1 MSYQVLAR
9 KWRPHNFQQVVGQQH
24 VLTALVN
31 ALEQD
36 RLHHAYLLSGTR
48 GVGKT
53 TIARILAKSLN
64 CEKGITSTPCGE
76 CSTCVEIDQG
86 CYVDLLEI
94 DAASRTKV
102 EDTRE
107 LLDNVQY
114 KPARGRFKVYLID
127 EVHMLSKHSFNALL
141 KTLEEPPE
149 YVKFLL
155 ATTDPQK
162 LPITILSRCL
172 QFHLKVLTT
181 EQISQQLV
189 HILSRE
195 HCQYELSALNSI
207 AKAADGSMRDAL
219 SLTDQALSHGAGEVL
234 HQTVLDMLG
243 TLDHTH
249 MLQLLRLI
257 VSGDANNCMAK
268 IAEVSSLGPD
278 FDQLHVELASLL
290 HRIAMAQILPSSVVD
305 SENADKVKA
314 LCDEMSPEDVQ
325 LYYQITLTG
334 RKELPLAPDPR
345 SALEMTIL
353 RMLAFRPQGR
363 LQVPERD
370 VTPAPV
376 AIAPVVTETVVVAP
390 AEQMP
395 VQAPAPLQQVQQA
408 AAPVA
413 HVSAPVTQT
422 AVIREADE
430 AVTNL
435 NLEQD
440 ELLQAAQ
447 AMGHVEPQ
455 SAEPQTAELQNYAA
469 PQVES
474 ASVAP
479 QAYSSPENTA
489 QSHASSDVAPQ
500 DSVAPEYAPQP
511 VNTAPT
517 QAAPIQHEQVNT
529 TQQQQAP
536 QQQNQVPAQAPVA
549 ENSVDQ
555 GRKTR
560 NFLRSRLG
568 TTAKKSTAAKSEQAQ
583 SSYVPPKKAVA
594 PVIQHTPAMQSRFNA
609 PVSQP
614 MQQQTQQQSPP
625 TWDELPPLDSYQDQG
640 NYPDQGQYQDP
651 GPAHYQGQG
660 RGQDSYQGQG
670 NSQSQ
675 GQGGYNNQ
683 IPAQGFAEPAVRQI
697 DRFSQVAVDINDL
710 SPAFQGQKSA
720 KSTTITRL
728 DNKLRDEN
736 DPWCC
741 YINQM
746 SLGGRVRQMALHSV
760 MEHEPGRVTLTMN
773 PDQRY
778 VTNDKSRQQLTE
790 ALQEVLSESVELVI
804 NFGENPSKSTPA
816 QLEEIIY
823 QQRLANATKNLYDD
837 KYIQFFM
844 NRLGAVIDDSSIVPL

>member
-64 CEKGITSTPCGE
+64 CEKGITSKPCGE

-86 CYVDLLEI
+86 SYVDLLEI

-172 QFHLKVLTT
+172 QFHLKSLTT

-243 TLDHTH
+243 TLDHSH

-257 VSGDANNCMAK
+257 VSGDANLCMAK

-305 SENADKVKA
+305 TEHADKVKA

-363 LQVPERD
+363 LQAPERD
-370 VTPAPV
+370 ITPAPV
-376 AIAPVVTETVVVAP
+376 VKTQVESVVAP
-390 AEQMP
+390 TPAEATIVSQIAA
-395 VQAPAPLQQVQQA
+395 QEQQQVQAIAQPKPVQQQPEMTQTLNES
-408 AAPVA
+408 APSVDVVEPTNEAVA
-413 HVSAPVTQT
+413 H
-422 AVIREADE
+422 
-430 AVTNL
+430 L

-455 SAEPQTAELQNYAA
+455 GYTPPPSDTIPQTMNSAPIQPEQEYA
-469 PQVES
+469 VNEN
-474 ASVAP
+474 VAP
-479 QAYSSPENTA
+479 QQT
-489 QSHASSDVAPQ
+489 
-500 DSVAPEYAPQP
+500 P
-511 VNTAPT
+511 V
-517 QAAPIQHEQVNT
+517 Q
-529 TQQQQAP
+529 
-536 QQQNQVPAQAPVA
+536 AQAPVA
-549 ENSVDQ
+549 ENSVAQ
-555 GRKTR
+555 SRNTR

-568 TTAKKSTAAKSEQAQ
+568 TTAKKSTATKSEQAQ
-583 SSYVPPKKAVA
+583 SSYEPPKKAVA
-594 PVIQHTPAMQSRFNA
+594 PVTQTRPVVQNRPSSFNTPAAGQN
-609 PVSQP
+609 
-614 MQQQTQQQSPP
+614 MQQPP
-625 TWDELPPLDSYQDQG
+625 SQELPPLDSYQDQG
-640 NYPDQGQYQDP
+640 NYSD
-651 GPAHYQGQG
+651 H
-660 RGQDSYQGQG
+660 
-670 NSQSQ
+670 
-675 GQGGYNNQ
+675 GQGGYNNSPYPEQ
-683 IPAQGFAEPAVRQI
+683 NFSEPTVRQI
-697 DRFSQVAVDINDL
+697 DRFSQVPVDINDL
-710 SPAFQGQKSA
+710 SPAFQAQT
-720 KSTTITRL
+720 STKTTTTAPL
-728 DNKLRDEN
+728 DNKLRDET

-741 YINQM
+741 FINKM

-760 MEHEPGRVTLTMN
+760 MEQEPGRVTLTMN

-778 VTNDKSRQQLTE
+778 FANDKSRQQLSE
-790 ALQEVLSESVELVI
+790 ALEEVLAEPIELVI
-804 NFGENPSKSTPA
+804 NFGVNPNKSTPA

-844 NRLGAVIDDSSIVPL
+844 NRFGAVIDDSSIVPL

>member
-64 CEKGITSTPCGE
+64 CEKGITSKPCGE

-172 QFHLKVLTT
+172 QFHLKVLTI

-363 LQVPERD
+363 LQAPERD

-376 AIAPVVTETVVVAP
+376 AIAPIVAENVTAAVEPTPQVP
-390 AEQMP
+390 MQ
-395 VQAPAPLQQVQQA
+395 QQQVQPAQEQQVQPAAQA
-408 AAPVA
+408 QQQQAQPSYSAAVPAVNEVASTPVVA
-413 HVSAPVTQT
+413 EPSN
-422 AVIREADE
+422 E
-430 AVTNL
+430 AVANL
-435 NLEQD
+435 NLEQN

-447 AMGHVEPQ
+447 EMGHVEPQ
-455 SAEPQTAELQNYAA
+455 GYTPAPTNEA
-469 PQVES
+469 PQLLNVPAMHAEQQPLAQES
-474 ASVAP
+474 KQVLE
-479 QAYSSPENTA
+479 Q
-489 QSHASSDVAPQ
+489 V
-500 DSVAPEYAPQP
+500 VAPE
-511 VNTAPT
+511 
-517 QAAPIQHEQVNT
+517 
-529 TQQQQAP
+529 
-536 QQQNQVPAQAPVA
+536 QAPVA

-594 PVIQHTPAMQSRFNA
+594 PVIQHTPARQSRFNA
-609 PVSQP
+609 TVSQP
-614 MQQQTQQQSPP
+614 IQQQQTQQQSPP

-640 NYPDQGQYQDP
+640 NDPDQGQYQDQ
-651 GPAHYQGQG
+651 GPAHYQ
-660 RGQDSYQGQG
+660 GQDSYQGQG
-670 NSQSQ
+670 NLQSQ

-683 IPAQGFAEPAVRQI
+683 MPAQGFAEPAVRQI
-697 DRFSQVAVDINDL
+697 DRFSQVKVDINEL
-710 SPAFQGQKSA
+710 SPAFQSQKPA
-720 KSTTITRL
+720 KSTATTPL
-728 DNKLRDEN
+728 DNKLRDET

-746 SLGGRVRQMALHSV
+746 SLGGRVRQLALHSV
-760 MEHEPGRVTLTMN
+760 MEQEPGRITLTMN

-778 VTNDKSRQQLTE
+778 FTNDKSRQQLTE
-790 ALQEVLSESVELVI
+790 ALQQVLSEPVELVI
-804 NFGENPSKSTPA
+804 NFGENPNKSTPA

>member
-64 CEKGITSTPCGE
+64 CEKGITSKPCGE

-86 CYVDLLEI
+86 SYVDLLEI

-172 QFHLKVLTT
+172 QFHLKSLTT

-243 TLDHTH
+243 TLDHSH

-305 SENADKVKA
+305 TEHADKVKA
-314 LCDEMSPEDVQ
+314 LSDEMSPEDVQ
-325 LYYQITLTG
+325 LYYQIALTG

-363 LQVPERD
+363 LQAPERD

-376 AIAPVVTETVVVAP
+376 AIAPAVTETLVTAQI
-390 AEQMP
+390 EQTP
-395 VQAPAPLQQVQQA
+395 KQVQQPV
-408 AAPVA
+408 APVA
-413 HVSAPVTQT
+413 GPT
-422 AVIREADE
+422 DE

-435 NLEQD
+435 NLEQN

-447 AMGHVEPQ
+447 AMGHVEAQ
-455 SAEPQTAELQNYAA
+455 AFEQQTAEPQGYTA

-474 ASVAP
+474 QSIAPQGDVTPQSNIVPQNSFEQQNSVA
-479 QAYSSPENTA
+479 QENNA
-489 QSHASSDVAPQ
+489 EA
-500 DSVAPEYAPQP
+500 EYTPQP
-511 VNTAPT
+511 MDML
-517 QAAPIQHEQVNT
+517 PIQTVPIQNEQVNT
-529 TQQQQAP
+529 TQQQQP
-536 QQQNQVPAQAPVA
+536 QSQTPAQASVA

-568 TTAKKSTAAKSEQAQ
+568 TTAKKSIATKSEQAP

-594 PVIQHTPAMQSRFNA
+594 PVRQNTQTGQNRFNEQ
-609 PVSQP
+609 PVNQN
-614 MQQQTQQQSPP
+614 MQQQQSPSAP
-625 TWDELPPLDSYQDQG
+625 AWQDLPPLDSYQDQG
-640 NYPDQGQYQDP
+640 SYPDQGQGDYHNQMPDP
-651 GPAHYQGQG
+651 NTYP
-660 RGQDSYQGQG
+660 
-670 NSQSQ
+670 
-675 GQGGYNNQ
+675 
-683 IPAQGFAEPAVRQI
+683 PQGFAEPVVRQI
-697 DRFSQVAVDINDL
+697 DRFSQVKVDINDL
-710 SPAFQGQKSA
+710 SPAFQPQKSG
-720 KSTTITRL
+720 KSTETAPL
-728 DNKLRDEN
+728 DNKLRDET

-746 SLGGRVRQMALHSV
+746 SLGGRVRQLALHSV
-760 MEHEPGRVTLTMN
+760 MEQEPGRITLTMS

-778 VTNDKSRQQLTE
+778 FANDKSRQQLSE
-790 ALQEVLSESVELVI
+790 ALQQVLAEPVELVI
-804 NFGENPSKSTPA
+804 NFGENPNKSTPA

-844 NRLGAVIDDSSIVPL
+844 NRFGAVVDDSSIVPL

>member
-64 CEKGITSTPCGE
+64 CEKGITSKPCGE

-86 CYVDLLEI
+86 SYVDLLEI

-172 QFHLKVLTT
+172 QFHLKVLTP

-195 HCQYELSALNSI
+195 HCKYELSALNSI

-243 TLDHTH
+243 TLDHSH

-257 VSGDANNCMAK
+257 VTGDANSCMAK

-278 FDQLHVELASLL
+278 FDQLHIELASLL

-305 SENADKVKA
+305 SEHADKVKA

-363 LQVPERD
+363 LQAPERD
-370 VTPAPV
+370 VTPAAV
-376 AIAPVVTETVVVAP
+376 AIPVMTETVV
-390 AEQMP
+390 
-395 VQAPAPLQQVQQA
+395 

-413 HVSAPVTQT
+413 QAPVSEVLETPPIQAQASAPEPAALQQAPQQIQQLAPQQQVHQQVQSVAVPEQADD
-422 AVIREADE
+422 AVI
-430 AVTNL
+430 NL
-435 NLEQD
+435 NLEQN

-455 SAEPQTAELQNYAA
+455 TAEPPHYAA
-469 PQVES
+469 PQNS
-474 ASVAP
+474 A
-479 QAYSSPENTA
+479 
-489 QSHASSDVAPQ
+489 
-500 DSVAPEYAPQP
+500 APEYAPQP
-511 VNTAPT
+511 MNNAPV
-517 QAAPIQHEQVNT
+517 QAAPIQQEQV
-529 TQQQQAP
+529 QS
-536 QQQNQVPAQAPVA
+536 QVPAQTSVP
-549 ENSVDQ
+549 ESGVDQ

-568 TTAKKSTAAKSEQAQ
+568 TTAKKSTAAKSEQAP

-594 PVIQHTPAMQSRFNA
+594 PVIQHTPAPQSRFNTPA
-609 PVSQP
+609 ASQP
-614 MQQQTQQQSPP
+614 MQQQQTQQQSPP

-640 NYPDQGQYQDP
+640 NYPDQGQYQ
-651 GPAHYQGQG
+651 
-660 RGQDSYQGQG
+660 
-670 NSQSQ
+670 

-683 IPAQGFAEPAVRQI
+683 MPAQNFAEPAVRQI
-697 DRFSQVAVDINDL
+697 DRFSQVKVDINDL
-710 SPAFQGQKSA
+710 SPAFQPQKSG
-720 KSTTITRL
+720 KSTATAPL

-746 SLGGRVRQMALHSV
+746 SLGGRVRQLALHSV
-760 MEHEPGRVTLTMN
+760 MEQEPGRITLTMN

-778 VTNDKSRQQLTE
+778 FANDKSRQQLSD
-790 ALQEVLSESVELVI
+790 ALQQVLSEPVELVI
-804 NFGENPSKSTPA
+804 NFGENPNKSTPA

-844 NRLGAVIDDSSIVPL
+844 NRLGAVIDDNSIVPL

>member
-234 HQTVLDMLG
+234 YQTVLDMLG
-243 TLDHTH
+243 TLDHSH

-278 FDQLHVELASLL
+278 FDQLHIELASLL

-363 LQVPERD
+363 LQAPERD

-376 AIAPVVTETVVVAP
+376 AIRPIETETVVAAPIAQTSVSEVLAP
-390 AEQMP
+390 ALI
-395 VQAPAPLQQVQQA
+395 QAPVPVAESLQQHAPQLEAQQLEQQQIQQA
-408 AAPVA
+408 QPVI
-413 HVSAPVTQT
+413 
-422 AVIREADE
+422 AVEQVDE
-430 AVTNL
+430 AVMNL
-435 NLEQD
+435 NLEQN

-455 SAEPQTAELQNYAA
+455 G
-469 PQVES
+469 VEQQ
-474 ASVAP
+474 SV
-479 QAYSSPENTA
+479 E
-489 QSHASSDVAPQ
+489 PQ
-500 DSVAPEYAPQP
+500 DSAVPAYAPQP
-511 VNTAPT
+511 MNS
-517 QAAPIQHEQVNT
+517 APIQAAAIQHEPINT
-529 TQQQQAP
+529 AQQPQEVPP
-536 QQQNQVPAQAPVA
+536 QQQVPAQAPVA
-549 ENSVDQ
+549 ENTVDQ

-583 SSYVPPKKAVA
+583 SSYVPPKKAVV
-594 PVIQHTPAMQSRFNA
+594 PVIQHTPVKQSRFNTS
-609 PVSQP
+609 VSQP
-614 MQQQTQQQSPP
+614 MQQQTQQSSPP

-640 NYPDQGQYQDP
+640 NYPDQGQYQDQ
-651 GPAHYQGQG
+651 GPAPYQDQGQE
-660 RGQDSYQGQG
+660 SYQGH
-670 NSQSQ
+670 SQSQ
-675 GQGGYNNQ
+675 GQAGYNNQ
-683 IPAQGFAEPAVRQI
+683 APAVRQI
-697 DRFSQVAVDINDL
+697 DRFSQVTVDINDL

-760 MEHEPGRVTLTMN
+760 MEHEPGRVTLTMS

-790 ALQEVLSESVELVI
+790 ALQEVLSEPVELVI
-804 NFGENPSKSTPA
+804 NFGENPNKSTPA

>member
-64 CEKGITSTPCGE
+64 CEKGITSKPCGE

-86 CYVDLLEI
+86 SYVDLLEI

-172 QFHLKVLTT
+172 QFHLKSLTT

-243 TLDHTH
+243 TLDHSH

-305 SENADKVKA
+305 TEHADKVKA
-314 LCDEMSPEDVQ
+314 LCDDMSPEDVQ

-363 LQVPERD
+363 LQAPERD

-376 AIAPVVTETVVVAP
+376 AIAPAVTVVA
-390 AEQMP
+390 AQIE
-395 VQAPAPLQQVQQA
+395 QAPQKVQQPIQELTQQP
-408 AAPVA
+408 AAPFVE
-413 HVSAPVTQT
+413 P
-422 AVIREADE
+422 IDE

-435 NLEQD
+435 NLEQN

-447 AMGHVEPQ
+447 AMGHVEAQ
-455 SAEPQTAELQNYAA
+455 ALEQQTAEPQGYTA

-474 ASVAP
+474 QSIAPQGDLTPQSNIAPQNSFEQQNSVA
-479 QAYSSPENTA
+479 QENNA
-489 QSHASSDVAPQ
+489 AA
-500 DSVAPEYAPQP
+500 EYTPQP
-511 VNTAPT
+511 MDMSPT
-517 QAAPIQHEQVNT
+517 QTVPVHNEQVNT
-529 TQQQQAP
+529 TQQQP
-536 QQQNQVPAQAPVA
+536 QSQTPAQAQV
-549 ENSVDQ
+549 EESSVDQ

-568 TTAKKSTAAKSEQAQ
+568 TTAKKSTAAKSEQAP

-594 PVIQHTPAMQSRFNA
+594 PVRQNTQPGQNRFNEPPA
-609 PVSQP
+609 SQN
-614 MQQQTQQQSPP
+614 MQQSSLQQSAPA
-625 TWDELPPLDSYQDQG
+625 WQDLPPLDSYQDQG
-640 NYPDQGQYQDP
+640 NYPDQGQGDY
-651 GPAHYQGQG
+651 H
-660 RGQDSYQGQG
+660 
-670 NSQSQ
+670 
-675 GQGGYNNQ
+675 NQ
-683 IPAQGFAEPAVRQI
+683 MPDQNTYPPQGFAEPVVRQI
-697 DRFSQVAVDINDL
+697 DRFSQVKVDINDL
-710 SPAFQGQKSA
+710 SPAFQAQKSG
-720 KSTTITRL
+720 KSTATAPL
-728 DNKLRDEN
+728 DNKLRDET

-746 SLGGRVRQMALHSV
+746 SLGGRVRQLALHSV
-760 MEHEPGRVTLTMN
+760 MEQEPGRVTLTMN

-778 VTNDKSRQQLTE
+778 FANDKSRQQLSE
-790 ALQEVLSESVELVI
+790 ALQQVLSEPVELVI
-804 NFGENPSKSTPA
+804 NFGENPNQSTPA

-844 NRLGAVIDDSSIVPL
+844 NRLGAVVDDSSIVPL

>member
-64 CEKGITSTPCGE
+64 CEKGITSKPCGE

-86 CYVDLLEI
+86 SYVDLLEI

-172 QFHLKVLTT
+172 QFHLKSLTT

-243 TLDHTH
+243 TLDHSH

-305 SENADKVKA
+305 TEHADKVKA
-314 LCDEMSPEDVQ
+314 LSDEMSPEDVQ

-363 LQVPERD
+363 LQAPERD

-376 AIAPVVTETVVVAP
+376 AIAPAVTETVVA
-390 AEQMP
+390 AQIE
-395 VQAPAPLQQVQQA
+395 QAPQKIQQPIQESTQQPA
-408 AAPVA
+408 VPFVE
-413 HVSAPVTQT
+413 VT
-422 AVIREADE
+422 DE

-435 NLEQD
+435 NLEQN

-447 AMGHVEPQ
+447 AMGHVEAQ
-455 SAEPQTAELQNYAA
+455 ALEPQGYTAAQVEPPSIAPQNY
-469 PQVES
+469 
-474 ASVAP
+474 VAP
-479 QAYSSPENTA
+479 QTNS
-489 QSHASSDVAPQ
+489 APQ
-500 DSVAPEYAPQP
+500 NSFEQQNSVAQENIAAAEYAPQP
-511 VNTAPT
+511 MDMSPT
-517 QAAPIQHEQVNT
+517 QAVPIQNEQVNT
-529 TQQQQAP
+529 TQQQQP
-536 QQQNQVPAQAPVA
+536 QSQTPAQASVA

-568 TTAKKSTAAKSEQAQ
+568 TTAKKSTAAKSEQAP

-594 PVIQHTPAMQSRFNA
+594 PVRQN
-609 PVSQP
+609 
-614 MQQQTQQQSPP
+614 MQQQQSQSAPA
-625 TWDELPPLDSYQDQG
+625 WQDLPPLDSYQDQG
-640 NYPDQGQYQDP
+640 SYPDQGQGDY
-651 GPAHYQGQG
+651 H
-660 RGQDSYQGQG
+660 
-670 NSQSQ
+670 
-675 GQGGYNNQ
+675 NQ
-683 IPAQGFAEPAVRQI
+683 MPESNTYPPQGFAEPVVRQI
-697 DRFSQVAVDINDL
+697 DRFSQVKVDINDL
-710 SPAFQGQKSA
+710 SPAFQPQKSG
-720 KSTTITRL
+720 KSTATAPL
-728 DNKLRDEN
+728 DNKLRDET

-746 SLGGRVRQMALHSV
+746 SLGGRVRQLALHSV
-760 MEHEPGRVTLTMN
+760 MEQEPGRVTLTMN

-778 VTNDKSRQQLTE
+778 FANDKSRQQLSE
-790 ALQEVLSESVELVI
+790 ALQQVLAEPVELVI
-804 NFGENPSKSTPA
+804 NFGENPNKSTPA

-844 NRLGAVIDDSSIVPL
+844 NRLGAVVDDSSIVLL

>member
-64 CEKGITSTPCGE
+64 CEKGITSKPCGE

-86 CYVDLLEI
+86 SYVDLLEI

-172 QFHLKVLTT
+172 QFHLKSLTT

-243 TLDHTH
+243 TLDHSH

-305 SENADKVKA
+305 TEHADKVKA
-314 LCDEMSPEDVQ
+314 LSDEMSPEDVQ

-363 LQVPERD
+363 LQAPERD
-370 VTPAPV
+370 VTPA
-376 AIAPVVTETVVVAP
+376 VTETVVA
-390 AEQMP
+390 AQIE
-395 VQAPAPLQQVQQA
+395 QAPQKIQQPIQESTQQPA
-408 AAPVA
+408 VPFVE
-413 HVSAPVTQT
+413 VT
-422 AVIREADE
+422 DE

-435 NLEQD
+435 NLEQN

-447 AMGHVEPQ
+447 AMGHVEAQ
-455 SAEPQTAELQNYAA
+455 ALEPQGYTAAQVEPPSIAPQNY
-469 PQVES
+469 
-474 ASVAP
+474 VAP
-479 QAYSSPENTA
+479 QTNS
-489 QSHASSDVAPQ
+489 APQ
-500 DSVAPEYAPQP
+500 NSFEQQNSVAQETNAAAEYAPQP
-511 VNTAPT
+511 MDMSPT
-517 QAAPIQHEQVNT
+517 QAVAIQNEQVNT
-529 TQQQQAP
+529 TQQQQP
-536 QQQNQVPAQAPVA
+536 QSQTPAQASVA

-568 TTAKKSTAAKSEQAQ
+568 TTAKKSTAAKSEQAP

-594 PVIQHTPAMQSRFNA
+594 PVRQN
-609 PVSQP
+609 
-614 MQQQTQQQSPP
+614 MQQQQSQSAPA
-625 TWDELPPLDSYQDQG
+625 WQDLPPLDSYQDQG
-640 NYPDQGQYQDP
+640 SYPDQGQGDY
-651 GPAHYQGQG
+651 H
-660 RGQDSYQGQG
+660 
-670 NSQSQ
+670 
-675 GQGGYNNQ
+675 NQ
-683 IPAQGFAEPAVRQI
+683 MPESNTYPPQGFAEPVVRQI
-697 DRFSQVAVDINDL
+697 DRFSQVKVDINDL
-710 SPAFQGQKSA
+710 SPAFQPQKSG
-720 KSTTITRL
+720 KSTATAPL
-728 DNKLRDEN
+728 DNKLRDET

-746 SLGGRVRQMALHSV
+746 SLGGRVRQLALHSV
-760 MEHEPGRVTLTMN
+760 MEQEPGRVTLTMN

-778 VTNDKSRQQLTE
+778 FANDKSRQQLSE
-790 ALQEVLSESVELVI
+790 ALQQVLAEPVELVI
-804 NFGENPSKSTPA
+804 NFGENPNKSTPA

-844 NRLGAVIDDSSIVPL
+844 NRLGAVVDDSSIVLL

>member
-53 TIARILAKSLN
+53 TIARIFAKSLN

-155 ATTDPQK
+155 ATTEPQK

-172 QFHLKVLTT
+172 QFHLKCLTT

-219 SLTDQALSHGAGEVL
+219 SLTDQALSHGSGEVL
-234 HQTVLDMLG
+234 YQTVLDMLG
-243 TLDHTH
+243 TLDHSH

-257 VSGDANNCMAK
+257 VSGDANKCMAK

-305 SENADKVKA
+305 TEHADKVKA
-314 LCDEMSPEDVQ
+314 LCDDMSPEDVQ

-363 LQVPERD
+363 LQAPERD
-370 VTPAPV
+370 VTPV
-376 AIAPVVTETVVVAP
+376 AIAPAVTIAAPIEQAVVSQVP
-390 AEQMP
+390 AQIQQLTP
-395 VQAPAPLQQVQQA
+395 PQVQQPKSESV
-408 AAPVA
+408 APVA
-413 HVSAPVTQT
+413 EQ
-422 AVIREADE
+422 RDE

-435 NLEQD
+435 NLEQN

-455 SAEPQTAELQNYAA
+455 TAEPPTVEPPTTAPQSVEPQNYAVPQVESPSVAPPDYAA
-469 PQVES
+469 PQ
-474 ASVAP
+474 P
-479 QAYSSPENTA
+479 M
-489 QSHASSDVAPQ
+489 
-500 DSVAPEYAPQP
+500 
-511 VNTAPT
+511 NTAPT

-529 TQQQQAP
+529 AP
-536 QQQNQVPAQAPVA
+536 QQQQQQQSQVPAQAPVA

-568 TTAKKSTAAKSEQAQ
+568 TTAKKSTATKSEQAP
-583 SSYVPPKKAVA
+583 SSYVPPKKSVA
-594 PVIQHTPAMQSRFNA
+594 PVIQHTPTMQSRFNA
-609 PVSQP
+609 PASQP
-614 MQQQTQQQSPP
+614 MQQQAQQQSAPA
-625 TWDELPPLDSYQDQG
+625 WQELPPLDAYQDQG
-640 NYPDQGQYQDP
+640 GYQNNHQDQGQYQD
-651 GPAHYQGQG
+651 
-660 RGQDSYQGQG
+660 QDQD
-670 NSQSQ
+670 Q
-675 GQGGYNNQ
+675 GQGGYHNQ
-683 IPAQGFAEPAVRQI
+683 MPEPSAEPAIRQI
-697 DRFSQVAVDINDL
+697 DRFSQVKVDINDL
-710 SPAFQGQKSA
+710 SPAFQPQKSG
-720 KSTTITRL
+720 KSTATASL

-746 SLGGRVRQMALHSV
+746 SLGGRVRQLALHSV
-760 MEHEPGRVTLTMN
+760 MEQEPGRITLTMN

-778 VTNDKSRQQLTE
+778 FVNDKSRQQLSD
-790 ALQEVLSESVELVI
+790 ALQQVLSEPVELVI
-804 NFGENPSKSTPA
+804 NFGENPNKSTPA
-816 QLEEIIY
+816 QLEEIIF
-823 QQRLANATKNLYDD
+823 QQRLANAIKNLYDD

>member
-64 CEKGITSTPCGE
+64 CEKGITSKPCGE

-86 CYVDLLEI
+86 SYVDLLEI

-172 QFHLKVLTT
+172 QFHLKVLTP

-243 TLDHTH
+243 TLDHSH

-257 VSGDANNCMAK
+257 VTGDANSCMAK

-278 FDQLHVELASLL
+278 FDQLHIELASLL

-305 SENADKVKA
+305 SEHADKVKA

-363 LQVPERD
+363 LQAPERD

-376 AIAPVVTETVVVAP
+376 TIAPVMAETVVAAPVA
-390 AEQMP
+390 
-395 VQAPAPLQQVQQA
+395 QAPVSEVLEAAPIQAQVSAPELAPLQQQAPQQIQQLEPQQQVQ
-408 AAPVA
+408 PVA
-413 HVSAPVTQT
+413 VPALEQPDD
-422 AVIREADE
+422 AVM
-430 AVTNL
+430 NL
-435 NLEQD
+435 NLEQN

-447 AMGHVEPQ
+447 AMGHFELQ
-455 SAEPQTAELQNYAA
+455 TAEQQIAEPQTAEPQHYAVPQN
-469 PQVES
+469 
-474 ASVAP
+474 SV
-479 QAYSSPENTA
+479 T
-489 QSHASSDVAPQ
+489 
-500 DSVAPEYAPQP
+500 PEYAPQP
-511 VNTAPT
+511 MNNVPV
-517 QAAPIQHEQVNT
+517 QVAPIQQEQVST
-529 TQQQQAP
+529 APASQQQPLKSQE
-536 QQQNQVPAQAPVA
+536 QVPAQAAVP
-549 ENSVDQ
+549 ESGVDQ

-568 TTAKKSTAAKSEQAQ
+568 TTAKKSTAAKSEQAP

-594 PVIQHTPAMQSRFNA
+594 PVIQHTPASQSRFNTPA
-609 PVSQP
+609 SQS
-614 MQQQTQQQSPP
+614 MQQQQTQQQSPP

-640 NYPDQGQYQDP
+640 NYPDQGQYQDS
-651 GPAHYQGQG
+651 GPAHYQGNAQ
-660 RGQDSYQGQG
+660 
-670 NSQSQ
+670 NQ

-683 IPAQGFAEPAVRQI
+683 MPAQGFAEPAVRQI
-697 DRFSQVAVDINDL
+697 DRFSQVKVDINDL
-710 SPAFQGQKSA
+710 SPAFQPQKSG
-720 KSTTITRL
+720 KSTATAPL

-746 SLGGRVRQMALHSV
+746 SLGGRVRQLALHSV
-760 MEHEPGRVTLTMN
+760 MEQEPGRITLTMN

-778 VTNDKSRQQLTE
+778 FANDKSRQQLSD
-790 ALQEVLSESVELVI
+790 ALQQVLSEPVELVI
-804 NFGENPSKSTPA
+804 NFGENPNKSTPA

>member
-64 CEKGITSTPCGE
+64 CEKGITSKPCGE

-86 CYVDLLEI
+86 SYVDLLEI

-172 QFHLKVLTT
+172 QFHLKVLTP

-243 TLDHTH
+243 TLDHSH

-257 VSGDANNCMAK
+257 VTGDANSCMAK

-278 FDQLHVELASLL
+278 FDQLHIELASLL

-305 SENADKVKA
+305 SEHADKVKA

-363 LQVPERD
+363 LQAPERD

-376 AIAPVVTETVVVAP
+376 AIAPVMAETVVAAP
-390 AEQMP
+390 VSEVLEAAP
-395 VQAPAPLQQVQQA
+395 IQAQVSAPEPAPLQQQQA
-408 AAPVA
+408 PQQIQQLEPQKQVQPVA
-413 HVSAPVTQT
+413 VPAPEQ
-422 AVIREADE
+422 ADDAE
-430 AVTNL
+430 MNL
-435 NLEQD
+435 NLEQN

-447 AMGHVEPQ
+447 AMGHVESQ
-455 SAEPQTAELQNYAA
+455 TAEQQIAEQQIAEPQHYTVPQN
-469 PQVES
+469 
-474 ASVAP
+474 
-479 QAYSSPENTA
+479 
-489 QSHASSDVAPQ
+489 
-500 DSVAPEYAPQP
+500 SVAPEYAPQP
-511 VNTAPT
+511 MNNVPVQVAPT
-517 QAAPIQHEQVNT
+517 QQVST
-529 TQQQQAP
+529 TPASQQQP
-536 QQQNQVPAQAPVA
+536 QKSQEQVPAQAAVS
-549 ENSVDQ
+549 ESGVDQ

-568 TTAKKSTAAKSEQAQ
+568 TTAKKSTAAKSEQAP

-594 PVIQHTPAMQSRFNA
+594 PVIQHTPAPQSRFNTPA
-609 PVSQP
+609 SQS
-614 MQQQTQQQSPP
+614 MQQQQTQQQSPP

-640 NYPDQGQYQDP
+640 NYPDQGQYQDS
-651 GPAHYQGQG
+651 GPAHYQGNAQ
-660 RGQDSYQGQG
+660 
-670 NSQSQ
+670 NQ

-683 IPAQGFAEPAVRQI
+683 MPAQGFAEPAVRQI
-697 DRFSQVAVDINDL
+697 DRFSQVKVDINDL
-710 SPAFQGQKSA
+710 SPAFQPQKSG
-720 KSTTITRL
+720 KSTATAPL

-746 SLGGRVRQMALHSV
+746 SLGGRVRQLALHSV
-760 MEHEPGRVTLTMN
+760 MEQEPGRITLTMN

-778 VTNDKSRQQLTE
+778 FANDKSRQQLSD
-790 ALQEVLSESVELVI
+790 ALQQVLSEPVELVI
-804 NFGENPSKSTPA
+804 NFGENPNKSTPA

>member
-172 QFHLKVLTT
+172 QFHLKCLTT

-234 HQTVLDMLG
+234 YQTVLDMLG
-243 TLDHTH
+243 TLDHSH

-257 VSGDANNCMAK
+257 VSGDANKCMAK

-305 SENADKVKA
+305 TEHADKVKA
-314 LCDEMSPEDVQ
+314 LCDDMSPEDVQ

-363 LQVPERD
+363 LQAPERD

-376 AIAPVVTETVVVAP
+376 AIAPAVTETIIAAPVEQTVVSQA
-390 AEQMP
+390 P
-395 VQAPAPLQQVQQA
+395 VQATTPAVMPIAAPVPAQIQQQAPQQVQQPVPESMPQ
-408 AAPVA
+408 PVA
-413 HVSAPVTQT
+413 PEQ
-422 AVIREADE
+422 RDE

-435 NLEQD
+435 NLEQN

-455 SAEPQTAELQNYAA
+455 TVTPQSVEQQTADPQSVEPQNYVTPQIESPSVAPQDYAA
-469 PQVES
+469 PQ
-474 ASVAP
+474 P
-479 QAYSSPENTA
+479 INT
-489 QSHASSDVAPQ
+489 
-500 DSVAPEYAPQP
+500 
-511 VNTAPT
+511 
-517 QAAPIQHEQVNT
+517 
-529 TQQQQAP
+529 
-536 QQQNQVPAQAPVA
+536 APVA

-568 TTAKKSTAAKSEQAQ
+568 TTAKKSTAAKSEQAP
-583 SSYVPPKKAVA
+583 SSYVPPKKAVT

-609 PVSQP
+609 PASQP
-614 MQQQTQQQSPP
+614 MQQQQAQQQSAPA
-625 TWDELPPLDSYQDQG
+625 WQELPPLDSYQDQG
-640 NYPDQGQYQDP
+640 NF
-651 GPAHYQGQG
+651 
-660 RGQDSYQGQG
+660 QGQG
-670 NSQSQ
+670 NYQDQ
-675 GQGGYNNQ
+675 DQGGYHNQ
-683 IPAQGFAEPAVRQI
+683 MPEPSAYPAQGFAEPAIRQI
-697 DRFSQVAVDINDL
+697 DRFSQVKVDINDL
-710 SPAFQGQKSA
+710 SPAFQPQKSG
-720 KSTTITRL
+720 KSTATAPL

-746 SLGGRVRQMALHSV
+746 SLGGRVRQLALHSV
-760 MEHEPGRVTLTMN
+760 MEQEPGRITLTMN

-778 VTNDKSRQQLTE
+778 FANDKSRQQLSD
-790 ALQEVLSESVELVI
+790 ALQQVLSEPVELVI
-804 NFGENPSKSTPA
+804 NFGENLNKSTPA

>member
-64 CEKGITSTPCGE
+64 CEKGITSKPCGE

-86 CYVDLLEI
+86 SYVDLLEI

-172 QFHLKVLTT
+172 QFHLKSLTT

-243 TLDHTH
+243 TLDHSH

-257 VSGDANNCMAK
+257 VSGDANLCMAK

-305 SENADKVKA
+305 TEHADKVKA

-363 LQVPERD
+363 LQAPERD
-370 VTPAPV
+370 ITPAPV
-376 AIAPVVTETVVVAP
+376 VKTQVESVVAP
-390 AEQMP
+390 TPAEATIVSQIAA
-395 VQAPAPLQQVQQA
+395 QEQQQVQAIAQPKPVQQQPEMTQTLNES
-408 AAPVA
+408 APSVDVVEPTNEAVA
-413 HVSAPVTQT
+413 H
-422 AVIREADE
+422 
-430 AVTNL
+430 L

-455 SAEPQTAELQNYAA
+455 GYTPPPSDTIPQTMNSAPIQPEQEYA
-469 PQVES
+469 VNEN
-474 ASVAP
+474 VAP
-479 QAYSSPENTA
+479 QQT
-489 QSHASSDVAPQ
+489 
-500 DSVAPEYAPQP
+500 P
-511 VNTAPT
+511 V
-517 QAAPIQHEQVNT
+517 Q
-529 TQQQQAP
+529 
-536 QQQNQVPAQAPVA
+536 AQAPVA
-549 ENSVDQ
+549 ENSVVQ
-555 GRKTR
+555 SRNTR

-568 TTAKKSTAAKSEQAQ
+568 TTAKKSTATKSEQAQ
-583 SSYVPPKKAVA
+583 SSYEPPKKAVA
-594 PVIQHTPAMQSRFNA
+594 PVTQTRPVVQNRPSSFNTPAAGQN
-609 PVSQP
+609 
-614 MQQQTQQQSPP
+614 MQQPP
-625 TWDELPPLDSYQDQG
+625 SQELPPLDSYQDQG
-640 NYPDQGQYQDP
+640 NYSD
-651 GPAHYQGQG
+651 H
-660 RGQDSYQGQG
+660 
-670 NSQSQ
+670 
-675 GQGGYNNQ
+675 GQGGYNNSPYPEQ
-683 IPAQGFAEPAVRQI
+683 NFSEPTVRQI
-697 DRFSQVAVDINDL
+697 DRFSQVPVDINDL
-710 SPAFQGQKSA
+710 SPAFQAQT
-720 KSTTITRL
+720 STKTTTTAPL
-728 DNKLRDEN
+728 DNKLRDET

-741 YINQM
+741 FINKM

-760 MEHEPGRVTLTMN
+760 MEQEPGRVTLTMN

-778 VTNDKSRQQLTE
+778 FANDKSRQQLSE
-790 ALQEVLSESVELVI
+790 ALEEVLAEPIELVI
-804 NFGENPSKSTPA
+804 NFGVNPNKSTPA

-844 NRLGAVIDDSSIVPL
+844 NRFGAVIDDSSIVPL

>member
-64 CEKGITSTPCGE
+64 CEKGITSKPCGE

-86 CYVDLLEI
+86 SYVDLLEI

-172 QFHLKVLTT
+172 QFHLKSLTT

-243 TLDHTH
+243 TLDHSH

-305 SENADKVKA
+305 TEHADKVKA
-314 LCDEMSPEDVQ
+314 LSDEMSPEDVQ

-363 LQVPERD
+363 LQAPERD

-376 AIAPVVTETVVVAP
+376 VIAPAVTETVVA
-390 AEQMP
+390 AQIEQ
-395 VQAPAPLQQVQQA
+395 ATQQVQQ
-408 AAPVA
+408 PIQE
-413 HVSAPVTQT
+413 STQQP
-422 AVIREADE
+422 AVPFVEVIDE

-447 AMGHVEPQ
+447 AMGHVEAQ
-455 SAEPQTAELQNYAA
+455 ALEPLGYTAAQVEPPSIAPQNY
-469 PQVES
+469 
-474 ASVAP
+474 VAP
-479 QAYSSPENTA
+479 QNSFEQQN
-489 QSHASSDVAPQ
+489 
-500 DSVAPEYAPQP
+500 SVAQENNAAAGYAPQP
-511 VNTAPT
+511 MDMSPT
-517 QAAPIQHEQVNT
+517 QATPIQNEQVNT
-529 TQQQQAP
+529 TQQQQP
-536 QQQNQVPAQAPVA
+536 QSQTPAQAPV
-549 ENSVDQ
+549 EESSVDQ

-568 TTAKKSTAAKSEQAQ
+568 TTAKKSTAAKSEQAP

-594 PVIQHTPAMQSRFNA
+594 PVRQNTQPGQNRFNEQ
-609 PVSQP
+609 PVNQNMQAQQLQP
-614 MQQQTQQQSPP
+614 QQQSAPA
-625 TWDELPPLDSYQDQG
+625 WQDLPPLDSYQDQG
-640 NYPDQGQYQDP
+640 SYPDQGQGDY
-651 GPAHYQGQG
+651 H
-660 RGQDSYQGQG
+660 
-670 NSQSQ
+670 
-675 GQGGYNNQ
+675 NQ
-683 IPAQGFAEPAVRQI
+683 MPEPNTYPPQGFAEPVVRQI
-697 DRFSQVAVDINDL
+697 DRFSQVKVDINDL
-710 SPAFQGQKSA
+710 SPAFQAQKSG
-720 KSTTITRL
+720 KSTATAPL
-728 DNKLRDEN
+728 DNKLRDET

-746 SLGGRVRQMALHSV
+746 SLGGRVRQLALHSV
-760 MEHEPGRVTLTMN
+760 MEQEPGRVTLTMN

-778 VTNDKSRQQLTE
+778 FANDKSRQQLSE
-790 ALQEVLSESVELVI
+790 ALQQVLSEPVELVI
-804 NFGENPSKSTPA
+804 NFGENPNKSTPA

-844 NRLGAVIDDSSIVPL
+844 NRLGAVVDDSSIVPL

>member
-64 CEKGITSTPCGE
+64 CEKGITSKPCGE

-86 CYVDLLEI
+86 SYVDLLEI

-172 QFHLKVLTT
+172 QFHLKSLTT

-243 TLDHTH
+243 TLDHSH

-305 SENADKVKA
+305 TEHADKVKA
-314 LCDEMSPEDVQ
+314 LSDEMSPEDVQ

-363 LQVPERD
+363 LQAPERD
-370 VTPAPV
+370 VTPA
-376 AIAPVVTETVVVAP
+376 VTETVVA
-390 AEQMP
+390 AQIE
-395 VQAPAPLQQVQQA
+395 QAPQKIQQPIQESTQQPA
-408 AAPVA
+408 VPFVE
-413 HVSAPVTQT
+413 VT
-422 AVIREADE
+422 DE

-435 NLEQD
+435 NLEQN

-447 AMGHVEPQ
+447 AMGHVEAQ
-455 SAEPQTAELQNYAA
+455 ALEPQGYTAAQVEPPSIAPQNY
-469 PQVES
+469 
-474 ASVAP
+474 VAP
-479 QAYSSPENTA
+479 QTNS
-489 QSHASSDVAPQ
+489 APQ
-500 DSVAPEYAPQP
+500 NSFEQQNSVAQENNAAAEYAPQP
-511 VNTAPT
+511 MDMSPT
-517 QAAPIQHEQVNT
+517 QAVPIQNEQVNT
-529 TQQQQAP
+529 TQQQQP
-536 QQQNQVPAQAPVA
+536 QSQTPAQASVA

-568 TTAKKSTAAKSEQAQ
+568 TTAKKSTAAKSEQAP

-594 PVIQHTPAMQSRFNA
+594 PVRQN
-609 PVSQP
+609 
-614 MQQQTQQQSPP
+614 MQQQQSQSAPA
-625 TWDELPPLDSYQDQG
+625 WQDLPPLDSYQDQG
-640 NYPDQGQYQDP
+640 SYPDQGQGDY
-651 GPAHYQGQG
+651 H
-660 RGQDSYQGQG
+660 
-670 NSQSQ
+670 
-675 GQGGYNNQ
+675 NQ
-683 IPAQGFAEPAVRQI
+683 MPESNTYPPQGFAEPVVRQI
-697 DRFSQVAVDINDL
+697 DRFSQVKVDINDL
-710 SPAFQGQKSA
+710 SPAFQPQKSG
-720 KSTTITRL
+720 KSTATAPL
-728 DNKLRDEN
+728 DNKLRDET

-746 SLGGRVRQMALHSV
+746 SLGGRVRQLALHSV
-760 MEHEPGRVTLTMN
+760 MEQEPGRITLTMS

-778 VTNDKSRQQLTE
+778 FANDKSRQQLSE
-790 ALQEVLSESVELVI
+790 ALQQVLAEPVELVI
-804 NFGENPSKSTPA
+804 NFGENPNKSTPA

-844 NRLGAVIDDSSIVPL
+844 NRLGAVVDDSSIVPL

>member
-64 CEKGITSTPCGE
+64 CEKGITSKPCGE

-86 CYVDLLEI
+86 SYVDLLEI

-172 QFHLKVLTT
+172 QFHLKSLTT

-243 TLDHTH
+243 TLDHSH

-305 SENADKVKA
+305 TEHADKVKA
-314 LCDEMSPEDVQ
+314 LSDEMSPEDVQ
-325 LYYQITLTG
+325 LYYQIALTG

-363 LQVPERD
+363 LQAPERD

-376 AIAPVVTETVVVAP
+376 AIAPAVTETLVTAQI
-390 AEQMP
+390 EQTP
-395 VQAPAPLQQVQQA
+395 KQVQQPV
-408 AAPVA
+408 APVA
-413 HVSAPVTQT
+413 GPT
-422 AVIREADE
+422 DE

-435 NLEQD
+435 NLEQN

-447 AMGHVEPQ
+447 AMGHVEAQ
-455 SAEPQTAELQNYAA
+455 AFEQQTAEPQGYTA

-474 ASVAP
+474 QSIAPQGDVTPQSNIVPQNSFEQQNSVA
-479 QAYSSPENTA
+479 QENNA
-489 QSHASSDVAPQ
+489 EA
-500 DSVAPEYAPQP
+500 EYTPQP
-511 VNTAPT
+511 MDML
-517 QAAPIQHEQVNT
+517 PIQTVPIQNEQVNT
-529 TQQQQAP
+529 TQQQQP
-536 QQQNQVPAQAPVA
+536 QSQTPAQASVA

-568 TTAKKSTAAKSEQAQ
+568 TTAKKSIATKSEQAP

-594 PVIQHTPAMQSRFNA
+594 PVRQNTQTGQNRFNEQ
-609 PVSQP
+609 PVNQN
-614 MQQQTQQQSPP
+614 MQQQQSPSAP
-625 TWDELPPLDSYQDQG
+625 AWQDLPPLDSYQDQG
-640 NYPDQGQYQDP
+640 SYPDQGQGDYHNQMPDP
-651 GPAHYQGQG
+651 NTYP
-660 RGQDSYQGQG
+660 
-670 NSQSQ
+670 
-675 GQGGYNNQ
+675 
-683 IPAQGFAEPAVRQI
+683 PQGFAEPVVRQI
-697 DRFSQVAVDINDL
+697 DRFSQVKVDINDL
-710 SPAFQGQKSA
+710 SPAFQPQKSG
-720 KSTTITRL
+720 KSTETAPL
-728 DNKLRDEN
+728 DNKLRDET

-746 SLGGRVRQMALHSV
+746 SLGGRVRQLALHSV
-760 MEHEPGRVTLTMN
+760 MEQEPGRITLTMS

-778 VTNDKSRQQLTE
+778 FANDKSRQQLSE
-790 ALQEVLSESVELVI
+790 ALQQVLAEPVELVI
-804 NFGENPSKSTPA
+804 NFGENPNKSTPA

-844 NRLGAVIDDSSIVPL
+844 NRLGAVVDDSSIVPL

>member
-64 CEKGITSTPCGE
+64 CEKGITSKPCGE

-86 CYVDLLEI
+86 SYVDLLEI

-172 QFHLKVLTT
+172 QFHLKSLTT

-243 TLDHTH
+243 TLDHSH

-305 SENADKVKA
+305 TEHADKVKA
-314 LCDEMSPEDVQ
+314 LSDEMSPEDVQ
-325 LYYQITLTG
+325 LYYQIALTG

-363 LQVPERD
+363 LQAPERD

-376 AIAPVVTETVVVAP
+376 AISPAVTETLVTAQI
-390 AEQMP
+390 EQTP
-395 VQAPAPLQQVQQA
+395 KQVQQPV
-408 AAPVA
+408 APVA
-413 HVSAPVTQT
+413 GPT
-422 AVIREADE
+422 DE

-435 NLEQD
+435 NLEQN

-447 AMGHVEPQ
+447 AMGHVEAQ
-455 SAEPQTAELQNYAA
+455 AFEQQTAEPQGYTAA
-469 PQVES
+469 QVES
-474 ASVAP
+474 QSIAPQGDVTPQSNIVPQNSFEQQNSVA
-479 QAYSSPENTA
+479 QENNA
-489 QSHASSDVAPQ
+489 EA
-500 DSVAPEYAPQP
+500 EYTPQP
-511 VNTAPT
+511 MDMLPT
-517 QAAPIQHEQVNT
+517 QTVPIQNEQVNA
-529 TQQQQAP
+529 TQQQQP
-536 QQQNQVPAQAPVA
+536 QSQTPAQASVA

-568 TTAKKSTAAKSEQAQ
+568 TTAKKSIATKSEQAP

-594 PVIQHTPAMQSRFNA
+594 PVRQNTQTGQNRFNEQ
-609 PVSQP
+609 PVNQN
-614 MQQQTQQQSPP
+614 MQQQQSPSAP
-625 TWDELPPLDSYQDQG
+625 AWQDLPPLDSYQDQG
-640 NYPDQGQYQDP
+640 SYPDQGQGDYHNQMPDP
-651 GPAHYQGQG
+651 NTYP
-660 RGQDSYQGQG
+660 
-670 NSQSQ
+670 
-675 GQGGYNNQ
+675 
-683 IPAQGFAEPAVRQI
+683 PQGFAEPVVRQI
-697 DRFSQVAVDINDL
+697 DRFSQVKVDINDL
-710 SPAFQGQKSA
+710 SPAFQPQKSG
-720 KSTTITRL
+720 KSTETAPL
-728 DNKLRDEN
+728 DNKLRDET

-746 SLGGRVRQMALHSV
+746 SLGGRVRQLALHSV
-760 MEHEPGRVTLTMN
+760 MEQEPGRVTLTMN

-778 VTNDKSRQQLTE
+778 FANDKSRQQLSE
-790 ALQEVLSESVELVI
+790 ALQQVLAEPVELVI
-804 NFGENPSKSTPA
+804 NFGENPNKSTPA

-844 NRLGAVIDDSSIVPL
+844 NRLGAVVDDSSIVPL

>member
-53 TIARILAKSLN
+53 TIARIFAKSLN

-172 QFHLKVLTT
+172 QFHLKCLTT

-219 SLTDQALSHGAGEVL
+219 SLTDQALSHGSGEVL
-234 HQTVLDMLG
+234 YQTVLDMLG
-243 TLDHTH
+243 TLDHSH

-257 VSGDANNCMAK
+257 VSGDANKCMAK

-305 SENADKVKA
+305 TEHADKVKA
-314 LCDEMSPEDVQ
+314 LCDDMSPEDVQ

-363 LQVPERD
+363 LQAPERD

-376 AIAPVVTETVVVAP
+376 AIAPAVTDTIIAAPIEQTVVSQV
-390 AEQMP
+390 P
-395 VQAPAPLQQVQQA
+395 VQATMQVAAPVSAQIQPLTPQQVQQPVPESVPQSV
-408 AAPVA
+408 APVA
-413 HVSAPVTQT
+413 EQ
-422 AVIREADE
+422 RDE

-435 NLEQD
+435 NLEQN

-455 SAEPQTAELQNYAA
+455 TAEPQTVVPQTTAPQSVESQNYAV

-474 ASVAP
+474 PSVAP
-479 QAYSSPENTA
+479 PDYA
-489 QSHASSDVAPQ
+489 AP
-500 DSVAPEYAPQP
+500 VPM
-511 VNTAPT
+511 NTAPN
-517 QAAPIQHEQVNT
+517 AAPIQHEQVNT
-529 TQQQQAP
+529 AP
-536 QQQNQVPAQAPVA
+536 QQQPQQQSQVPAQAPVA

-568 TTAKKSTAAKSEQAQ
+568 TTAKKSTATKSEQAP
-583 SSYVPPKKAVA
+583 SSYVPPKKAVT
-594 PVIQHTPAMQSRFNA
+594 PVIQHTPTMQSRFNA
-609 PVSQP
+609 PASQP
-614 MQQQTQQQSPP
+614 MQQQQAQQQSAPA
-625 TWDELPPLDSYQDQG
+625 WQELPPLDSYQDQG
-640 NYPDQGQYQDP
+640 GYQNNHQDQGQYQD
-651 GPAHYQGQG
+651 QGNF
-660 RGQDSYQGQG
+660 QGQG
-670 NSQSQ
+670 NYQDQDQ
-675 GQGGYNNQ
+675 GPGGYHNQ
-683 IPAQGFAEPAVRQI
+683 MPEPSAYPAQGFAEPAIRQI
-697 DRFSQVAVDINDL
+697 DRFSQVKVDINDL
-710 SPAFQGQKSA
+710 SPAFRPQKSG
-720 KSTTITRL
+720 KSTATAPL

-746 SLGGRVRQMALHSV
+746 SLGGRVRQLALHSV
-760 MEHEPGRVTLTMN
+760 MEQEPGRITLTMN

-778 VTNDKSRQQLTE
+778 FANDKSRQQLSD
-790 ALQEVLSESVELVI
+790 ALEQVLSEPVELVI
-804 NFGENPSKSTPA
+804 NFGENPNKSTPA

>member
-195 HCQYELSALNSI
+195 HCQYELSALNAI

-234 HQTVLDMLG
+234 YQTVLDMLG

-278 FDQLHVELASLL
+278 FDQLHIELASLL

-363 LQVPERD
+363 LQAPERD

-376 AIAPVVTETVVVAP
+376 AIAPVVTETVV
-390 AEQMP
+390 
-395 VQAPAPLQQVQQA
+395 

-413 HVSAPVTQT
+413 QTPVSEVPEPATIQAPVPVTESLQQQAPQLEQQQAQPVVAT
-422 AVIREADE
+422 EQADDAVM
-430 AVTNL
+430 NL
-435 NLEQD
+435 NLEQN

-455 SAEPQTAELQNYAA
+455 NVEQQSVEPQATYLQSAAA
-469 PQVES
+469 PQSYAQNNV
-474 ASVAP
+474 AS
-479 QAYSSPENTA
+479 
-489 QSHASSDVAPQ
+489 Q
-500 DSVAPEYAPQP
+500 DSAVPAYAPQP
-511 VNTAPT
+511 MNSAPT
-517 QAAPIQHEQVNT
+517 PAAPIQHEPINT
-529 TQQQQAP
+529 AP
-536 QQQNQVPAQAPVA
+536 QQQETPQQQVQSQQVQSQVPAQAPVV
-549 ENSVDQ
+549 ENTVDQ

-594 PVIQHTPAMQSRFNA
+594 PVIQHTPASQSRFNA

-614 MQQQTQQQSPP
+614 MQQQQTQQSSPP

-640 NYPDQGQYQDP
+640 NYPDQGQYQD
-651 GPAHYQGQG
+651 QG
-660 RGQDSYQGQG
+660 Y
-670 NSQSQ
+670 SQSQ

-683 IPAQGFAEPAVRQI
+683 APAQGFAEPAVRQI

-736 DPWCC
+736 DPWCG

-790 ALQEVLSESVELVI
+790 ALQEVLSETVELVI
-804 NFGENPSKSTPA
+804 NFGENPNKSTPA

>member
-64 CEKGITSTPCGE
+64 CEKGITSKPCGE

-86 CYVDLLEI
+86 SYVDLLEI

-172 QFHLKVLTT
+172 QFHLKSLTT

-243 TLDHTH
+243 TLDHSH
-249 MLQLLRLI
+249 MLQLLQLI
-257 VSGDANNCMAK
+257 VNGDANKCMAK

-305 SENADKVKA
+305 TEHADKVKA
-314 LCDEMSPEDVQ
+314 LCDLMSPEDVQ
-325 LYYQITLTG
+325 LYYQISLTG

-363 LQVPERD
+363 LQAPERD
-370 VTPAPV
+370 ITPTAV
-376 AIAPVVTETVVVAP
+376 AIAPAVQVQPPVEQAQVVTQVQPPVEQAQVVTQVQPPVEQAQVVTQVQPPIEQAQVVA
-390 AEQMP
+390 
-395 VQAPAPLQQVQQA
+395 QAQPQFEPQQSQVMSE
-408 AAPVA
+408 P
-413 HVSAPVTQT
+413 S
-422 AVIREADE
+422 DE
-430 AVTNL
+430 IVTNL

-447 AMGHVEPQ
+447 AMGHVEPII
-455 SAEPQTAELQNYAA
+455 E
-469 PQVES
+469 
-474 ASVAP
+474 
-479 QAYSSPENTA
+479 
-489 QSHASSDVAPQ
+489 
-500 DSVAPEYAPQP
+500 
-511 VNTAPT
+511 
-517 QAAPIQHEQVNT
+517 EQVNI
-529 TQQQQAP
+529 AP
-536 QQQNQVPAQAPVA
+536 QQAYIAPQQTVQANPQAAAPNVEP

-594 PVIQHTPAMQSRFNA
+594 PVRQNTQASQNRFNA
-609 PVSQP
+609 PTASQN
-614 MQQQTQQQSPP
+614 MQQQQAPSQQQSAPA
-625 TWDELPPLDSYQDQG
+625 WQELPPLDSYQDQG
-640 NYPDQGQYQDP
+640 DYQ
-651 GPAHYQGQG
+651 H
-660 RGQDSYQGQG
+660 
-670 NSQSQ
+670 QSQ
-675 GQGGYNNQ
+675 GQGDYHQAPYPEQN
-683 IPAQGFAEPAVRQI
+683 FSEPVVRQL
-697 DRFSQVAVDINDL
+697 DRFSQVPVDINDL
-710 SPAFQGQKSA
+710 SPSFQPQKSG
-720 KSTTITRL
+720 KTTTTAPL
-728 DNKLRDEN
+728 DNKLRDET

-746 SLGGRVRQMALHSV
+746 SLGGRVRQLALHSV
-760 MEHEPGRVTLTMN
+760 MEQEPGRVTLTMN

-778 VTNDKSRQQLTE
+778 FANDKSRQQLSE
-790 ALQEVLSESVELVI
+790 ALEQVLSEPVELVI
-804 NFGENPSKSTPA
+804 NFGENPNKSTPA

-844 NRLGAVIDDSSIVPL
+844 NRLGAVVDDSSIVPI

>member
-53 TIARILAKSLN
+53 TIARIFAKSLN

-172 QFHLKVLTT
+172 QFHLKCLTT

-234 HQTVLDMLG
+234 YQTVLDMLG
-243 TLDHTH
+243 TLDHSH

-257 VSGDANNCMAK
+257 VSGDANKCMAK

-305 SENADKVKA
+305 TEHADKVKA
-314 LCDEMSPEDVQ
+314 LCDDMSPEDVQ

-363 LQVPERD
+363 LQAPERD

-376 AIAPVVTETVVVAP
+376 AIAPAVTETIIAAPVEQTVVSQA
-390 AEQMP
+390 P
-395 VQAPAPLQQVQQA
+395 VQATTPAVMPIAAPVPAQIQQQAPQQVQQPVPESMPQ
-408 AAPVA
+408 PVA
-413 HVSAPVTQT
+413 PAAEQ
-422 AVIREADE
+422 RDE

-435 NLEQD
+435 NLEQN

-447 AMGHVEPQ
+447 AMGHVEPKTVTPQ
-455 SAEPQTAELQNYAA
+455 SVEQQTADPQSVEPQNYVTPQIESPSVAPQDYAA
-469 PQVES
+469 PQ
-474 ASVAP
+474 P
-479 QAYSSPENTA
+479 INT
-489 QSHASSDVAPQ
+489 
-500 DSVAPEYAPQP
+500 
-511 VNTAPT
+511 
-517 QAAPIQHEQVNT
+517 
-529 TQQQQAP
+529 
-536 QQQNQVPAQAPVA
+536 APVA

-568 TTAKKSTAAKSEQAQ
+568 TTAKKSAAAKSEQAP
-583 SSYVPPKKAVA
+583 SSYVPPKKAVT

-609 PVSQP
+609 PASQP
-614 MQQQTQQQSPP
+614 MQQQQAQQQSAPA
-625 TWDELPPLDSYQDQG
+625 WQELPPLDSYQDQG
-640 NYPDQGQYQDP
+640 NF
-651 GPAHYQGQG
+651 
-660 RGQDSYQGQG
+660 QGQG
-670 NSQSQ
+670 NYQDQ
-675 GQGGYNNQ
+675 DQGGYHNQ
-683 IPAQGFAEPAVRQI
+683 MPEPSAYPAQGFAEPAIRQI
-697 DRFSQVAVDINDL
+697 DRFSQVKVDINDL
-710 SPAFQGQKSA
+710 SPAFQAQKSG
-720 KSTTITRL
+720 KSTATAPL

-746 SLGGRVRQMALHSV
+746 SLGGRVRQLALHSV
-760 MEHEPGRVTLTMN
+760 MEQEPGRITLTMN

-778 VTNDKSRQQLTE
+778 FANDKSRQQLSD
-790 ALQEVLSESVELVI
+790 ALQQVLSEPVELVI
-804 NFGENPSKSTPA
+804 NFGENLNKSTPA

>member
-64 CEKGITSTPCGE
+64 CEKGITSKPCGE

-86 CYVDLLEI
+86 SYVDLLEI

-172 QFHLKVLTT
+172 QFHLKSLTT

-243 TLDHTH
+243 TLDHSH

-305 SENADKVKA
+305 TEHADKVKA
-314 LCDEMSPEDVQ
+314 LSDEMSPEDVQ

-363 LQVPERD
+363 LQAPERD
-370 VTPAPV
+370 VTPA
-376 AIAPVVTETVVVAP
+376 VTETVVA
-390 AEQMP
+390 AQIE
-395 VQAPAPLQQVQQA
+395 QAPQKIQQPIQESTQQPA
-408 AAPVA
+408 VPFVE
-413 HVSAPVTQT
+413 VT
-422 AVIREADE
+422 DE

-435 NLEQD
+435 NLEQN

-447 AMGHVEPQ
+447 AMGHVEAQ
-455 SAEPQTAELQNYAA
+455 ALEPQGYTAAQVEPPSIAPQNY
-469 PQVES
+469 
-474 ASVAP
+474 VAP
-479 QAYSSPENTA
+479 QTNS
-489 QSHASSDVAPQ
+489 APQ
-500 DSVAPEYAPQP
+500 NSFEQQNSVAQENIAAAEYAPQP
-511 VNTAPT
+511 MDMSPT
-517 QAAPIQHEQVNT
+517 QAVPIQNEQVNT
-529 TQQQQAP
+529 TQQQQP
-536 QQQNQVPAQAPVA
+536 QSQTPAQASVA

-568 TTAKKSTAAKSEQAQ
+568 TTAKKSTAAKSEQAP

-594 PVIQHTPAMQSRFNA
+594 PVRQN
-609 PVSQP
+609 
-614 MQQQTQQQSPP
+614 MQQQQSQSAPA
-625 TWDELPPLDSYQDQG
+625 WQDLPPLDSYQDQG
-640 NYPDQGQYQDP
+640 SYPDQGQGDY
-651 GPAHYQGQG
+651 H
-660 RGQDSYQGQG
+660 
-670 NSQSQ
+670 
-675 GQGGYNNQ
+675 NQ
-683 IPAQGFAEPAVRQI
+683 MPESNTYPPQGFAEPVVRQI
-697 DRFSQVAVDINDL
+697 DRFSQVKVDINDL
-710 SPAFQGQKSA
+710 SPAFQPQKSG
-720 KSTTITRL
+720 KSTATAPL
-728 DNKLRDEN
+728 DNKLRDET

-746 SLGGRVRQMALHSV
+746 SLGGRVRQLALHSV
-760 MEHEPGRVTLTMN
+760 MEQEPGRVTLTMN

-778 VTNDKSRQQLTE
+778 FANDKSRQQLSE
-790 ALQEVLSESVELVI
+790 ALQQVLAEPVELVI
-804 NFGENPSKSTPA
+804 NFGENPNKSTPA

-844 NRLGAVIDDSSIVPL
+844 NRLGAVVDDSSIVLL